1 MSAASPSSV
10 YTGDRLSQ
18 ISFPLGGIGSGCIG
32 LAGSGRL
39 IDWEIFNRP
48 NKGSINGYS
57 HFAVKAERDGRLLD
71 ARVLNGDLASEH
83 TGELTDGAAER
94 FGFGPQR
101 GRMAGAPHMEEV
113 TFRGEFPLAHL
124 TFASA
129 AFPGAVAMTAFNPF
143 IPLNDRDSSIPAA
156 MFEIRVCNTDS
167 EAVRYTVAMSLSNPA
182 PVGASRNAFERAAGG
197 AGATDSPA
205 ALKLS
210 RTGAAQDDPA
220 RGDLCV
226 ATDAGS
232 SGADVWA
239 QECWFR
245 GAWFDCLEVF
255 WREFAAPGPMPER
268 RYGHGEAAA
277 GRVRFE
283 TGDTGT
289 LGASFD
295 LAPGAERGVRFVISW
310 NYPNFAKYWQSRSED
325 HPPAHPPTWKNYYAT
340 LFDDSAASA
349 CYALRHWDRLHGD
362 TLRFKEALYGSS
374 LPPAALEAA
383 AANLAVLKT
392 PTCLRLTDGSFYG
405 FEGLRPDQ
413 GCCEGSCTHVW
424 NYAYALPFLFPKL
437 ERSMRDLDFTYNQ
450 RPDGGMT
457 FRLRLPLGDQRSP
470 FRPCADGQFGGVIKT
485 YRDWK
490 ICGDTNWLRRHWPAV
505 KKSIEFAW
513 AETNEDRWD
522 ADRDGVLEGRQ
533 HHTLDMELFGPN
545 SWLTGFY
552 LGALK
557 AGAEMAEHLGEA
569 DTAAE
574 YRRLFE
580 RGRQW
585 VDRHLFNGSWYHQ
598 QIDVRDRSI
607 LERFLP
613 ADPDVIA
620 TYWNEEAGEIK
631 YQIAEGSEID
641 QLNAQWHANLCGL
654 GDLFDPAQRRTALRS
669 LYRNNF
675 KSTMRDFFNAC
686 RIYCMNDEGG
696 LVISDWPQ
704 GAYRPVVPL
713 PYAGETQNGY
723 EYQAAILMIQEGLVD
738 EGLTAVAAIRDRYD
752 GARRNPWN
760 EFECGS
766 NYARSMAAWSLI
778 PTFSGFEYDMVHGMI
793 GFDPLQPAAGYRTI
807 WSLDSGWGTFALAPD
822 RLVLTVLAGKLTL
835 SSLRV
840 PAACAGT
847 VTAGAI
853 GIAVPRDSAP
863 SPAAPVAI
871 TTGGGRTVTFP
882 APITISACQQL
893 TLECG

>member
-1 MSAASPSSV
+1 MSAPSPLGV
-10 YTGDRLSQ
+10 YTGDRLRQ

-48 NKGSINGYS
+48 NKGRINGYS

-71 ARVLNGDLASEH
+71 ARVLNGDLTTEH
-83 TGELTDGAAER
+83 TGELMEGAAER

-101 GRMAGAPHMEEV
+101 GRMAGAPHVEAV

-124 TFASA
+124 EFACA

-143 IPLNDRDSSIPAA
+143 IPLDDRDSSLPAA
-156 MFEIRVCNTDS
+156 FFEIRVRNTDS
-167 EAVRYTVAMSLSNPA
+167 AAVRYTVATSLSNPA
-182 PVGASRNAFERAAGG
+182 PLGASRNAFAPAEGQAGG
-197 AGATDSPA
+197 PA
-205 ALKLS
+205 ALTLS
-210 RTGAAQDDPA
+210 RTGVGEDDPA

-226 ATDAGS
+226 ATDAAA
-232 SGADVWA
+232 SGAEVWA

-245 GAWFDCLEVF
+245 GAWFDSLEVY

-268 RYGHGEAAA
+268 RYSHGEAAP

-283 TGDTGT
+283 NGDTGT

-295 LAPGAERGVRFVISW
+295 LAPGAARSVRFVISW
-310 NYPNFAKYWQSRSED
+310 SFPNFAKYWRSGAEREA
-325 HPPAHPPTWKNYYAT
+325 PATPPTWKNYYAT
-340 LFDDSAASA
+340 LFEDSAASA
-349 CYALRHWDRLHGD
+349 RYALQHWERLYRE

-405 FEGLRPDQ
+405 FEGLRPEE

-424 NYAYALPFLFPKL
+424 NYAYALPFLFPAL

-450 RPDGGMT
+450 RPDGGMG
-457 FRLRLPLGDQRSP
+457 FRLRLPLGAERTP

-490 ICGDTNWLRRHWPAV
+490 ICGDSDWLRRHWPAV

-513 AETNEDRWD
+513 AESNEDRWD

-569 DTAAE
+569 ETAGE
-574 YRRLFE
+574 YRRLFQ
-580 RGRQW
+580 RGRRW
-585 VDRHLFNGSWYHQ
+585 VDEHLFNGSWYHQ

-613 ADPDVIA
+613 SDPDVVA

-654 GDLFDPAQRRTALRS
+654 GDLFDPEQRRTALRS

-675 KSTMRDFFNAC
+675 KSSMRDFFNAC
-686 RIYCMNDEGG
+686 RVYCMNGEGG
-696 LVISDWPQ
+696 LVISDWPRDT
-704 GAYRPVVPL
+704 YRPVVPL

-723 EYQAAILMIQEGLVD
+723 EYQAAILMIQEGLVE
-738 EGLTAVAAIRDRYD
+738 EGLSAVAAIRDRYD

-793 GFDPLQPAAGYRTI
+793 GFDPLQALEEGYRTV
-807 WSLDSGWGTFALAPD
+807 WSLDCGWGTFAMAPD
-822 RLVLTVLAGKLTL
+822 RLTLALLAGELTL
-835 SSLRV
+835 GTLRV
-840 PAACAGT
+840 PSSRADRVTVAVLRSGDPEASAKPVRVRHGAGRSVVFPDRVTLAAGQELVVECA
-847 VTAGAI
+847 
-853 GIAVPRDSAP
+853 P
-863 SPAAPVAI
+863 
-871 TTGGGRTVTFP
+871 
-882 APITISACQQL
+882 
-893 TLECG
+893 

>member
-1 MSAASPSSV
+1 MSAPSPLGV
-10 YTGDRLSQ
+10 YTGDRLRQ

-71 ARVLNGDLASEH
+71 ARVLNGDLNTEH
-83 TGELTDGAAER
+83 AGELMAGAAER

-124 TFASA
+124 EFACA

-156 MFEIRVCNTDS
+156 FFEIRVRNTDRA
-167 EAVRYTVAMSLSNPA
+167 AVRYTVAMSLSNPA
-182 PVGASRNAFERAAGG
+182 PLGASRNAFDPAAGQ
-197 AGATDSPA
+197 AGGPA

-210 RTGAAQDDPA
+210 RTGVGEDDPA

-226 ATDAGS
+226 ATDAAA
-232 SGADVWA
+232 SGAEVWA

-245 GAWFDCLEVF
+245 GAWFDCLEVY
-255 WREFAAPGPMPER
+255 WREFAAPGQMPER
-268 RYGHGEAAA
+268 RYRHGAAA
-277 GRVRFE
+277 TGRVRFE
-283 TGDTGT
+283 VGDTGT

-295 LAPGAERGVRFVISW
+295 LEPGAERSVRFVLSW
-310 NYPNFAKYWQSRSED
+310 SFPNFAKYWASGAEREA
-325 HPPAHPPTWKNYYAT
+325 PATPPTWKNYYAT
-340 LFDDSAASA
+340 LFEDSAASA
-349 CYALRHWDRLHGD
+349 RYALRHWDRLYGE
-362 TLRFKEALYGSS
+362 TVRFKEALYGST

-405 FEGLRPDQ
+405 FEGLRPEE

-437 ERSMRDLDFTYNQ
+437 ERSMRDLDFTHNQ
-450 RPDGGMT
+450 RPDGGMG
-457 FRLRLPLGDQRSP
+457 FRLRLPLGAERTP

-490 ICGDTNWLRRHWPAV
+490 ICGDSDWLRRHWPAV

-513 AETNEDRWD
+513 AESNEDRWD

-569 DTAAE
+569 ETAGE
-574 YRRLFE
+574 YRRLFQ
-580 RGRQW
+580 RGRRW
-585 VDRHLFNGSWYHQ
+585 VDEHLFNGSWYHQ

-607 LERFLP
+607 LERYL
-613 ADPDVIA
+613 ASDPDVVA

-654 GDLFDPAQRRTALRS
+654 GDLFDPEQRRTALRS

-675 KSTMRDFFNAC
+675 KSSMRDFFNAC
-686 RIYCMNDEGG
+686 RIYCMNGEGG

-704 GAYRPVVPL
+704 GTYRPVVPL

-723 EYQAAILMIQEGLVD
+723 EYQAAILMIQEGLVE
-738 EGLTAVAAIRDRYD
+738 EGLSAVAAIRDRYD

-793 GFDPLQPAAGYRTI
+793 GFDPLQAPEEGYRTV
-807 WSLDSGWGTFALAPD
+807 WSLDCGWGTFAVAPGRLTLA
-822 RLVLTVLAGKLTL
+822 LLAGELTL
-835 SSLRV
+835 SRLRV
-840 PAACAGT
+840 PSSHT
-847 VTAGAI
+847 DRVTGATLRS
-853 GIAVPRDSAP
+853 GDPEAP
-863 SPAAPVAI
+863 STRVRVQHGAGRSVVFPDRVTLAAGQELVA
-871 TTGGGRTVTFP
+871 
-882 APITISACQQL
+882 
-893 TLECG
+893 ECAT

>member
-1 MSAASPSSV
+1 MSAPSPLGV
-10 YTGDRLSQ
+10 YTGDRLRQ

-48 NKGSINGYS
+48 NKGRINGYS
-57 HFAVKAERDGRLLD
+57 HFAVKAERDGRVLD
-71 ARVLNGDLASEH
+71 ARVLNGDLATEH
-83 TGELTDGAAER
+83 TGELMEGAAER

-124 TFASA
+124 EFACA

-143 IPLNDRDSSIPAA
+143 IPLDDRDSSIPAA
-156 MFEIRVCNTDS
+156 FFEIRVRNTDRA
-167 EAVRYTVAMSLSNPA
+167 AVRYTVAMSLSNPA
-182 PVGASRNAFERAAGG
+182 PLGASRNAFDSATGQAGG
-197 AGATDSPA
+197 PA
-205 ALKLS
+205 ALTLS
-210 RTGAAQDDPA
+210 RTGVGEDDPA

-226 ATDAGS
+226 ATDAAA
-232 SGADVWA
+232 SGAEVWA

-245 GAWFDCLEVF
+245 GAWFDSLEVY

-268 RYGHGEAAA
+268 RYSHGEVAP

-283 TGDTGT
+283 SGDTGT

-295 LAPGAERGVRFVISW
+295 LAPGAERSVRFVISW
-310 NYPNFAKYWQSRSED
+310 SFPNFAKYWASGAEREA
-325 HPPAHPPTWKNYYAT
+325 PATPPTWKNYYAT
-340 LFDDSAASA
+340 LFEDSAASA
-349 CYALRHWDRLHGD
+349 GYALQHWDRLYGE

-405 FEGLRPDQ
+405 FEGLRPEE

-437 ERSMRDLDFTYNQ
+437 ERSMRDLDFHLQPAPGRRHGVPPAPAARRGAYPLPSLRGRPVRRRDQDLPRLEDLRRQ
-450 RPDGGMT
+450 RLAAAPLARGEEVDRVRLGGEQ
-457 FRLRLPLGDQRSP
+457 RGPLGRGP
-470 FRPCADGQFGGVIKT
+470 RRRPGRAPAPYPGHGTVRPQLLAYRLLPRRAQGGRGDGAASRRGGDRRRVSALFQ
-485 YRDWK
+485 
-490 ICGDTNWLRRHWPAV
+490 CGRR
-505 KKSIEFAW
+505 
-513 AETNEDRWD
+513 
-522 ADRDGVLEGRQ
+522 
-533 HHTLDMELFGPN
+533 
-545 SWLTGFY
+545 
-552 LGALK
+552 
-557 AGAEMAEHLGEA
+557 
-569 DTAAE
+569 
-574 YRRLFE
+574 
-580 RGRQW
+580 W
-585 VDRHLFNGSWYHQ
+585 VDEHLFNGSWYHQ
-598 QIDVRDRSI
+598 RIDVRDRSI

-613 ADPDVIA
+613 SDPEVVA

-654 GDLFDPAQRRTALRS
+654 GDLFDPEQRRTALRS

-675 KSTMRDFFNAC
+675 KSSMRDFFNAC
-686 RIYCMNDEGG
+686 RVYCMNGEGG

-704 GAYRPVVPL
+704 GTYRPVVPL

-723 EYQAAILMIQEGLVD
+723 EYQAAILMIQEGLVE
-738 EGLTAVAAIRDRYD
+738 EGLSAVAAIRDRYD

-778 PTFSGFEYDMVHGMI
+778 PTFSGFEYDMVHGMV
-793 GFDPLQPAAGYRTI
+793 GFDPLRTPEEGYRTV
-807 WSLDSGWGTFALAPD
+807 WSLDSGWGTFAMAPD
-822 RLVLTVLAGKLTL
+822 RLTLALLAGALTL
-835 SSLRV
+835 STLRV
-840 PAACAGT
+840 PSSRANRVTGVTLRSGDPEATATPVRVQHAAGRSVVFPDRVTLAAGQELVVECAT
-847 VTAGAI
+847 
-853 GIAVPRDSAP
+853 
-863 SPAAPVAI
+863 
-871 TTGGGRTVTFP
+871 
-882 APITISACQQL
+882 
-893 TLECG
+893 